1 MFLEEG
7 DPSVPAEGPNLRRCT
22 YIRWIPPLPAS
33 WESLWMRVEAVVFD
47 AGETLF
53 DETRMWDAWA
63 DWLSIPRLTLLT
75 TLGAVIARGQHHS
88 EVFRTFKPDFDMAE
102 EMRARIQA
110 GVFPRFELADLY
122 PDAVPTLETLKR
134 HHYRVGVVGNQPSG
148 FTSCMAEIGI
158 ELDLL
163 TSSGDLGVEK
173 PDPAFFTAI
182 SERLQLAPNKIAY
195 VGDRV
200 DNDVLPA
207 QSVGM
212 LGIFL
217 LRGPWGHIPEHP
229 EVPYTIDSLEELLPL
244 LDADRVQPR
253 L

>member
-1 MFLEEG
+1 LWAG
-7 DPSVPAEGPNLRRCT
+7 RR
-22 YIRWIPPLPAS
+22 
-33 WESLWMRVEAVVFD
+33 
-47 AGETLF
+47 
-53 DETRMWDAWA
+53 
-63 DWLSIPRLTLLT
+63 
-75 TLGAVIARGQHHS
+75 AVIARGQHHG

-102 EMRARIQA
+102 EMQARIQA

-122 PDAVPTLETLKR
+122 PDALPTLATLKGN
-134 HHYRVGVVGNQPSG
+134 HYRVGVVGNQPSG
-148 FTSCMAEIGI
+148 FTSCLAETDI

-163 TSSGDLGVEK
+163 TTSGDLGVEK

-207 QSVGM
+207 QLAGM

-217 LRGPWGHIPEHP
+217 RRGPWGRIPENP
-229 EVPYTIDSLEELLPL
+229 DVPYAIDSLNDLHAL
-244 LDADRVQPR
+244 LDAYQVLPKP
-253 L
+253 